1 MCHVLLVGRAPRFD
15 ISFGETPMRKYIA
28 LAFVLLTVVVAGSSL
43 VAGPALAC
51 YGGCYGG

>member
-1 MCHVLLVGRAPRFD
+1 
-15 ISFGETPMRKYIA
+15 MRKYIA
-28 LAFVLLTVVVAGSSL
+28 LVLMLLTVVGGVAGSSL

>member
-1 MCHVLLVGRAPRFD
+1 
-15 ISFGETPMRKYIA
+15 MRKYIA
-28 LAFVLLTVVVAGSSL
+28 LVLMLLTVVGGGVAGSSF

>member
-1 MCHVLLVGRAPRFD
+1 
-15 ISFGETPMRKYIA
+15 MRKIIVLA
-28 LAFVLLTVVVAGSSL
+28 LMFLSVVGGGVAGSSL